1 MPELADGHGERFER
15 PGPEAAGSQIEA
27 RCQREQNEQQ

>member
-1 MPELADGHGERFER
+1 LER
-15 PGPEAAGSQIEA
+15 PGPEAAGSQVEA